1 MNPLRKYAYH
11 TKWTIGFST
20 QSLLD
25 VVEKNLPLDGFKW
38 MCLGLEKVDP
48 IRML

>member
-25 VVEKNLPLDGFKW
+25 VVEKNLPLDGF
-38 MCLGLEKVDP
+38 LNG
-48 IRML
+48 